1 MTLAFIKSCG
11 LVVAASILCISL
23 IAPAGAAGTGPAEL
37 SSAIILSAREV
48 TNGNT
53 LVMQIDTRPLSPP
66 ITAMNIKFQERE
78 FPVYQHPVN
87 PAVYRFGLIAV
98 PYRQTPGPA
107 NLTLKWTNAAGDHFR
122 KIPFKIV
129 AGNYGTDE
137 LQVAPGRVMP
147 NKKNIKRAKKEAR
160 RVRQIYA
167 DGSIAGLWEGD
178 FQLPL
183 DSEITSSYGNKR
195 LFNRQLKSFHNGV
208 DFRAPVGTPVFAANS
223 GIVKL
228 ADDLFYSGKVVII
241 DHGNLIFTIYAHLS
255 QIDVTS
261 GQQVEKGQL
270 LGLTGATGRVS
281 GPHLHWGVKVHGTA
295 VNPLQ
300 FIKIMAE
307 LIRLQR

>member
-11 LVVAASILCISL
+11 LVVATSILCISL
-23 IAPAGAAGTGPAEL
+23 IAPAGAAGTVPAEL

-53 LVMQIDTRPLSPP
+53 LLMQIDTRPLNPP

-107 NLTLKWTNAAGDHFR
+107 NLTLKWTNAAGTHFR

-137 LQVAPGRVMP
+137 LQVSPGRVKP

-167 DGSIAGLWEGD
+167 DGSITGLWEGD

-195 LFNRQLKSFHNGV
+195 LFNRQLKSYHNGV

-223 GIVKL
+223 GVVKL

-255 QIDVTS
+255 HIDVTS
-261 GQQVEKGQL
+261 GQQIEKGQQ

-281 GPHLHWGVKVHGTA
+281 GPHLHWGVKVHGAA

-300 FIKIMAE
+300 FIKVMASLVKE
-307 LIRLQR
+307 QR

>member
-1 MTLAFIKSCG
+1 MKSALKISIG
-11 LVVAASILCISL
+11 LVATAFFLSGGL
-23 IAPAGAAGTGPAEL
+23 IAPAGAAGTGPAEQ

-53 LVMQIDTRPLSPP
+53 LLMQIDTRPLNPP

-98 PYRQTPGPA
+98 SYRQTPGPA

-122 KIPFKIV
+122 RIPFKIV

-195 LFNRQLKSFHNGV
+195 LFNRQLKSYHNGV

-223 GIVKL
+223 GVVKL

-261 GQQVEKGQL
+261 GQQIEKGQQ

-281 GPHLHWGVKVHGTA
+281 GPHLHWGVKVHGAA

-300 FIKIMAE
+300 FIKVMAS